1 MTSLVINHQ
10 LRIHPNPIRHRSM
23 MWIHPTPVD
32 DVDPASVGT
41 CCMCDMMKL
50 VKKASS
56 APTPYKTQLLSYLYA
71 LYSPNSVI
79 HQLRLL
85 LWILPCNLTYYNWRP
100 CFPNWFSSALRN
112 DGTQSSLR
120 RSCLSRFRSIRK
132 IFAEKLSK
140 WLFWGKIFT
149 ERVTTALFWWSSLVP
164 AQLRKSCRR
173 DSSTSSREKVVE

>member
-10 LRIHPNPIRHRSM
+10 IRIHPNPIWHRPM
-23 MWIHPTPVD
+23 IWIQ
-32 DVDPASVGT
+32 PAWEPAACAIWWSLRR
-41 CCMCDMMKL
+41 KL
-50 VKKASS
+50 HQHQHLI
-56 APTPYKTQLLSYLYA
+56 KTQLLSRLHA

-79 HQLRLL
+79 HQLWLL
-85 LWILPCNLTYYNWRP
+85 LWILPYNLAYYNWRP

-112 DGTQSSLR
+112 DGTQSFLR